1 VGTQIREVMTWARN
15 RKLAATFLVIT
26 TLGIGIVVG
35 SVFSGHT
42 TAGHATF
49 VSEAARPLTLP
60 DPVVMSS
67 TFASIIHKVE
77 PAVVNIST
85 TQVITEKRMA
95 RHQGGDNNGDSGGN
109 GLGSGGK
116 KGGSGADK
124 DKQDPLQDYFDRFFG
139 GDQGSGDP
147 ANQDAERSLG
157 SGVIVDPQ
165 GYILTNNHVVD
176 QATRVQVQ
184 LDGDP
189 TKYNAK
195 VVGTDVD
202 TDLAVIK
209 IEAGHELPFA
219 KLGNSDGVQVGDWV
233 LAIGSPFGLRATV
246 TAGIIS
252 AKDRTNM
259 TDQQFQRFLQTDA
272 AINPGNSGGPLV
284 DLAGQ
289 VIGINT
295 AILTGTRSYG
305 NEGVGF
311 ALPSRMALGVYN
323 QIVMKG
329 HVTRGSIGV
338 EFQEEPGT
346 NPIVLRN
353 LGTSNGVVLQI
364 VEPGG
369 PADRAG
375 IKPGDVITEVGG
387 KAVHTGSDLVD
398 PIAETPIGDKVKLT
412 VVHNRQAHEVS
423 VTVDDRNRIFPDR
436 AAKESVTP
444 VDADVAT
451 SAGFGIHVEEL
462 TAERARRVG
471 LQPTPGVMVAEVDP
485 ASFGED
491 VLLSHGDV
499 ITEINDMAVTT
510 VAEYK
515 KAIAGLKPGQ
525 DVVFKVLRSQ
535 GQNDRTATVLLAG
548 VVPAEEK

>member
-1 VGTQIREVMTWARN
+1 MGTQIREVMIWARN

-26 TLGIGIVVG
+26 TLGIGVVVG
-35 SVFSGHT
+35 SLFSIRA

-49 VSEAARPLTLP
+49 AKSSATPLTLP

-95 RHQGGDNNGDSGGN
+95 RHQGGDSEQNGGNSGNKGKSGGN
-109 GLGSGGK
+109 
-116 KGGSGADK
+116 GADK

-147 ANQDAERSLG
+147 GAQDAERSLG

-189 TKYNAK
+189 MKYNAK
-195 VVGTDVD
+195 VIGTDIE

-209 IEAGHELPFA
+209 IEAGRELPVA

-252 AKDRTNM
+252 AKDRVNM

-323 QIVMKG
+323 QLVMSG

-338 EFQEEPGT
+338 QFQEDPGT

-353 LGTSNGVVLQI
+353 LGASNGVVLQI
-364 VEPGG
+364 IEPNG

-375 IKPGDVITEVGG
+375 IKPGDVITQVNG
-387 KAVHTGSDLVD
+387 KTVHSGSDLVD
-398 PIAETPIGDKVKLT
+398 PIAETPIGDKIKVV
-412 VVHNRQAHEVS
+412 VVHNRQAREVT
-423 VTVDDRNRIFPDR
+423 VTVDDRARIFPDR
-436 AAKESVTP
+436 ASKEAPV
-444 VDADVAT
+444 VDADAPT

-499 ITEINDMAVTT
+499 ITEINDMAVTS

-525 DVVFKVLRSQ
+525 DVVFKVLRSN

-548 VVPAEEK
+548 VVPAEDK